1 MHMDV
6 VDGLPAILVAVHH
19 HTKTLIAALL
29 VGQALG
35 GVENV
40 AGQGFVVFAEVVEG
54 GDMLFRDHQEV
65 HRRLWA
71 NIVKRDNLVVFIKL
85 ARGNIP
91 GDDLAEQTVHGL
103 ASGGQKGSRS
113 LTTRAV
119 DGEHAYGANNG
130 ERV

>member
-19 HTKTLIAALL
+19 HAETLVAALFF
-29 VGQALG
+29 GQALG
-35 GVENV
+35 GLENV
-40 AGQGFVVFAEVVEG
+40 AGQGFVVFAQVIEG
-54 GDMLFRDHQEV
+54 GDMFFRDHQKM

-103 ASGGQKGSRS
+103 ASGEQKGSRS
-113 LTTRAV
+113 LTTRAA
-119 DGEHAYGANNG
+119 DGEHAGG
-130 ERV
+130 